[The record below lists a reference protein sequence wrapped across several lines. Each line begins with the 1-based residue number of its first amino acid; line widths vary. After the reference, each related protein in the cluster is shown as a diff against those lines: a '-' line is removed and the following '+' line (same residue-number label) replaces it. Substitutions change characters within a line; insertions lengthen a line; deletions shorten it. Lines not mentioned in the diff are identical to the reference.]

1 MAFALVLFMTEE
13 LLLTGVAVMLA
24 VSLTG
29 VAVMLAV
36 YGMLPLEGEWGVMTT
51 FGDDVI
57 FDDAVISRL

>member
-1 MAFALVLFMTEE
+1 MAFALVAEE
-13 LLLTGVAVMLA
+13 LL
-24 VSLTG
+24 LTG

-36 YGMLPLEGEWGVMTT
+36 YGMLPLEGVWGVMTT

>member
-1 MAFALVLFMTEE
+1 MAFALVVFMTEE

-36 YGMLPLEGEWGVMTT
+36 YGMLLLEGDWVIVTT

-57 FDDAVISRL
+57 FNDVVSRL